1 VGGTPPVGPRERG
14 RACALGLLALALLWV
29 AATAAHPA
37 SAQRRG
43 RAGRGGETP
52 VNGANAGEPA
62 GAAGPS
68 DAEFEASLRTSNDDA
83 SPPRE
88 PPTILVVAERG
99 TSRTLVRT
107 LSATLESAGR
117 LVDADDY
124 VREARSRGLPPE
136 RADAM
141 AEILPRL
148 QPELD
153 LVVVVGTGRL
163 FGMTTLTVRYHD
175 RFGLEMLREEHVMRG
190 GLPDDALLARVLA
203 ETRLA
208 LAVITRPPGGLRQ
221 VSGVVAPEPGEVGAA
236 VHVAMLGGA
245 GFGTRDFSV
254 PGPLGVI
261 SLRTSAFP
269 AAMLGLAFDVEPT
282 ARGRLGYGADVAY
295 TTSFGLVTRDERID
309 GTQRDT
315 AARSHHL
322 QVGARVWYRLG
333 ESLEAVSLHAT
344 LGYSVLAF
352 SSEAPVTLPRYALQ
366 GPCVSVAV
374 TVPVGERVTL
384 AFAPELRAVLGV
396 GEGLTALG
404 VSGGVGL
411 GASASVRLRLLDD
424 LGLELHYR
432 ESHAL
437 LSTTSP
443 EGATDV
449 ERFATVRAVYRR

>member
-1 VGGTPPVGPRERG
+1 VLV
-14 RACALGLLALALLWV
+14 AAALALAAPLF
-29 AATAAHPA
+29 ASPA
-37 SAQRRG
+37 GAQRRG
-43 RAGRGGETP
+43 RGGPSPSGPAPASADPAE
-52 VNGANAGEPA
+52 ADAA
-62 GAAGPS
+62 GADAS
-68 DAEFEASLRTSNDDA
+68 DAEFEASLQATEDDA
-83 SPPRE
+83 GPPRE
-88 PPTILVVAERG
+88 PPTSLVVAER
-99 TSRTLVRT
+99 RTPRPLVRELRAV
-107 LSATLESAGR
+107 LSAAGR

-141 AEILPRL
+141 AEILPQL
-148 QPELD
+148 LPDLD
-153 LVVVVGTGRL
+153 LVVVVGTGRV

-175 RFGLEMLREEHVMRG
+175 RFGLEMLREEHTMRG
-190 GLPDDALLARVLA
+190 GAPDEQLRGRILA

-221 VSGVVAPEPGEVGAA
+221 VSGGVAPEEGEVGAA
-236 VHVAMLGGA
+236 VHAAMLGGV

-261 SLRTSAFP
+261 ALRTSVFP
-269 AAMLGLAFDVEPT
+269 AATLGLAFDVEPT
-282 ARGRLGYGADVAY
+282 ARGRFGFGGDIGY

-322 QVGARVWYRLG
+322 QVGARAWYRLG
-333 ESLEAVSLHAT
+333 ESLEAVSLFAA

-366 GPCVSVAV
+366 GPALAVGV
-374 TVPVGERVTL
+374 TVPLGERVTL
-384 AFAPELRAVLGV
+384 SVAPELRAVLGV
-396 GEGLTALG
+396 GEGLASLG

-411 GASASVRLRLLDD
+411 GASASLRVRLLDD
-424 LGLELHYR
+424 LGLEAHYR
-432 ESHAL
+432 ESHSL
-437 LSTTSP
+437 LGTQAP
-443 EGATDV
+443 GGATDV